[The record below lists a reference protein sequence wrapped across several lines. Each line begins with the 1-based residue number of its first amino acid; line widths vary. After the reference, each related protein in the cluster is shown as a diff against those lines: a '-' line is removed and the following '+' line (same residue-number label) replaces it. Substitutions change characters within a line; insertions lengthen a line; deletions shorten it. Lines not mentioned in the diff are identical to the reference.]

1 MRVLIAGCGDVG
13 SVLATRLK
21 CQGHRVFGLK
31 RDTSTLPAG
40 VEAVQADL
48 TQVVTLTNLPT
59 EIDRLIFMPTPAC
72 RNEAGYRDIFINGWT
87 NLWESLEQKPVRTLL
102 VSSTAV
108 FAQSDG
114 SLVNEESQTAP
125 VRFNGRV
132 LLDMER
138 QAAGCTGQLVIVRL
152 SGIYGPGRERLIELA
167 ATEGVETQQ
176 SPPFFTNRIHRDDAA
191 SALMHI
197 MMINQPDKIIEQ
209 AEYTKYK
216 PDSHPVKKHPLKH
229 TASTPERQPEDRN
242 HQHPQTYRR
251 GEFEKVR
258 TAKPVG

>member
-176 SPPFFTNRIHRDDAA
+176 SPPLF
-191 SALMHI
+191 ALIALRFLLLLM
-197 MMINQPDKIIEQ
+197 
-209 AEYTKYK
+209 
-216 PDSHPVKKHPLKH
+216 
-229 TASTPERQPEDRN
+229 
-242 HQHPQTYRR
+242 
-251 GEFEKVR
+251 GW
-258 TAKPVG
+258 